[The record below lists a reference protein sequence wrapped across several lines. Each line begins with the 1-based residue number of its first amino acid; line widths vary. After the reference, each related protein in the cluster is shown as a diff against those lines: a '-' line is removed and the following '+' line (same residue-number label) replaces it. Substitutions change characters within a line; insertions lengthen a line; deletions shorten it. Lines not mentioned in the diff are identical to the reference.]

1 MFKLNYP
8 FGIYQFFASFL
19 QTKRK
24 CSKLN
29 DFLRVRILWGDADQI
44 SRPDVKRD
52 FHMFEWPLALPP
64 WFC

>member
-1 MFKLNYP
+1 MLKLTYP

-19 QTKRK
+19 QPKRK

-29 DFLRVRILWGDADQI
+29 DFLRGQILWRDADQI

-52 FHMFEWPLALPP
+52 FHMQSVIKL
-64 WFC
+64 